1 MNERSQR
8 PDDLLDLYLDALA
21 HDASAS
27 PPPGLDEATA
37 AFARRLMRAER
48 RGAPTM
54 VVRDRMWKAA
64 LTAAQT
70 STNTHRPTAE
80 KENPMQLVM
89 TPERRESS
97 MLLMVAVISAVI
109 LFAGLLIGYGGGVL
123 PPAGPE
129 QGGQLPA
136 LAGPEDDEA
145 QRGDTSP
152 TPPPTMTATPI
163 PVDPGVMPALEATM
177 APPTILGVDD
187 IEPSMPFPLGRI
199 LSLSALL
206 DAQTTLPTYV
216 IAIRQPGLFMAQL
229 QIQSEAG
236 AEAELLF
243 KTLSGGEWQ
252 RVEAEVLPAGW
263 HMIEVEA
270 DQIVALHINRKADS
284 VGMFTLNLQL
294 NPLDPALAV
303 GEPIGF
309 VIGSSLDELRAAP
322 PPNEASPAGRPTV
335 VPPPDEVGPAWRP
348 TEAPPPFPLDVTA
361 TPFPSANTQ
370 LEPTVELPTATQ
382 IP

>member
-48 RGAPTM
+48 RGTPTM

-64 LTAAQT
+64 LTTAQT

-109 LFAGLLIGYGGGVL
+109 LFAGLLIGYGGGAL
-123 PPAGPE
+123 PPSEPQ

-136 LAGPEDDEA
+136 LAGAEDDEA

-163 PVDPGVMPALEATM
+163 PFDPGVLPALEATM
-177 APPTILGVDD
+177 VPPTILGVDD

-199 LSLSALL
+199 LSLSGLL
-206 DAQTTLPTYV
+206 DSQAVLPTYV
-216 IAIRQPGLFMAQL
+216 IAIRQPGLLMAQL
-229 QIQSEAG
+229 QFQSEAG

-243 KTLSGGEWQ
+243 KTRFAEDPAGEWQ

-309 VIGSSLDELRAAP
+309 VIGSSLDGLRAAP
-322 PPNEASPAGRPTV
+322 QPDGASSAGRPTV
-335 VPPPDEVGPAWRP
+335 VPP
-348 TEAPPPFPLDVTA
+348 TEPPPSPLDVTA
-361 TPFPSANTQ
+361 TPFPSVNTP
-370 LEPTVELPTATQ
+370 LDPTAVLPTATQ